1 MLTSVIS
8 IESSLI
14 FLLSSS
20 KHMVELTQFLDNKPM
35 LFLKYWQ

>member
-1 MLTSVIS
+1 MLTTVIS

-20 KHMVELTQFLDNKPM
+20 KHMVELTQFLDHKPV
-35 LFLKYWQ
+35 LFFTYWQ